1 MKNLYK
7 GYFILIVLSAI
18 ITLSIS
24 SCSKDKEKPDSTE
37 ETTKQEKTN
46 GDEKISDE
54 FKIEYEVSGPV
65 SGKMAIYRKG
75 EKFRSD
81 LNTDMMGQ
89 SMNTTTFSDGKYVYM
104 SIDAMGMK
112 KAVKILLD
120 KYEKEMNTEKQDV
133 DMMGVVEHLSEY
145 EKIGTETVLGKECDK
160 YKVNEGVTFSIY
172 DNMYILKIENPGM
185 KITAVNLDTDASLSD
200 DLFDTPEG
208 VEFKEVE
215 SLAKGMGK

>member
-1 MKNLYK
+1 M
-7 GYFILIVLSAI
+7 SAI
-18 ITLSIS
+18 ISLSIN
-24 SCSKDKEKPDSTE
+24 SCNKNDEKPESTDE
-37 ETTKQEKTN
+37 STKQDKS
-46 GDEKISDE
+46 GDDENISDE

-65 SGKMAIYRKG
+65 TGKMAIYRKG

-89 SMNTTTFSDGKYVYM
+89 SMNTTTFSDGKYVYL
-104 SIDAMGMK
+104 SFDAMGIK

-133 DMMGVVEHLSEY
+133 DMMSVMEHLADY
-145 EKIGTETVLGKECDK
+145 EKVGEEIVLGKECDK
-160 YKVNEGVTFSIY
+160 YKVNEGVTFSVY

-185 KITAVNLDTDASLSD
+185 KMTAVNLDTDASLSD
-200 DLFDTPEG
+200 DLFETPEG
-208 VEFKEVE
+208 IEFKEVE

>member
-1 MKNLYK
+1 M
-7 GYFILIVLSAI
+7 SAI
-18 ITLSIS
+18 ISLSIN
-24 SCSKDKEKPDSTE
+24 SCNKNDEKPESTDE
-37 ETTKQEKTN
+37 STKQDKP
-46 GDEKISDE
+46 GDDENISDE

-65 SGKMAIYRKG
+65 TGKMVIYRKG

-89 SMNTTTFSDGKYVYM
+89 SMNTTTFSDGKYVYL
-104 SIDAMGMK
+104 SFDAMGIK

-133 DMMGVVEHLSEY
+133 DMMSVMEHLADY
-145 EKIGTETVLGKECDK
+145 EKVGEEIVLGKECDK
-160 YKVNEGVTFSIY
+160 YKVNEGVTFSVY

-185 KITAVNLDTDASLSD
+185 KMTAVNLDTDASLSD
-200 DLFDTPEG
+200 DLFETPEG
-208 VEFKEVE
+208 IEFKEVE

>member
-18 ITLSIS
+18 ISLSIS
-24 SCSKDKEKPDSTE
+24 SCSKDEEKPDSTE
-37 ETTKQEKTN
+37 ETTKQDKTN
-46 GDEKISDE
+46 GEEKISDE

-89 SMNTTTFSDGKYVYM
+89 SMNTTTFSDGKYVYV
-104 SIDAMGMK
+104 SFDAMGMK

-133 DMMGVVEHLSEY
+133 DMMSVVEHLADY
-145 EKIGTETVLGKECDK
+145 EKVGTETVLGKECDK